1 MHQRYYSAGK
11 DVGLSSR
18 FHQPVGNSIQNLWR
32 VDVCGVESWRV
43 DDDHCAAGGTVSEAN
58 RHDVRRLGLEG
69 VADGDAGLAR
79 EEVDE
84 L

>member
-1 MHQRYYSAGK
+1 MRLLGEKVFCDPRQDIR
-11 DVGLSSR
+11 VGDTLA
-18 FHQPVGNSIQNLWR
+18 R
-32 VDVCGVESWRV
+32 VVESWRV

-58 RHDVRRLGLEG
+58 RHDVRRLGFEG